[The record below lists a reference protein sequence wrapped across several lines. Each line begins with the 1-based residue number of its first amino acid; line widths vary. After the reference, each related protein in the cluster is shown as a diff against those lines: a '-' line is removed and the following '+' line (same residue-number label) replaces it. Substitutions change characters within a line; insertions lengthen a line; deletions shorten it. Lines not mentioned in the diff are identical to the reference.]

1 MAKVNNV
8 YTARITDDVETR
20 LFDVDIF
27 NLPRGVFNADMPLEI
42 IDNVEL
48 GRAKNPI
55 WPDFTN
61 VCVCGTLDCG
71 NFAIGIDTVL
81 PQKITK
87 LVCKYSIPD
96 LGVLFGKLPGTVQTV
111 VVRTNLLNNVKKNVD
126 GALDVA
132 REFVKLYPGVTVTDE
147 KQTLESVLRQ
157 IDMKNAEKQC
167 ATVPVVEPT
176 KKEEPKTKTAEWLS
190 AEEVADECIIRS
202 ERCAEIPRTD
212 LLRFIKSARSEKANL
227 KLKAEMRT
235 RADGVEIVC
244 VHKDSLDDVLAY
256 VIDAIEMQNQRVKKA
271 DKKTATP
278 KTSDEKV
285 VGQVAK
291 RRYSIGAR
299 EVKPVKIKKYI
310 SKSAWGKIRA
320 KVKDGVDKLIE
331 ILTDIENINVNP
343 TDTYGNQVLFIKDGQ
358 VKVSPT
364 VKFKNA
370 KCLCQGFGTLD
381 DRPRIVWGVC
391 GNVFICQDFFK
402 EHENTAYN
410 NLISDLDIDL
420 SKIDLNDFLLVTDL
434 IKDLSTGRSMPSGGD
449 GGEGPAEKKRG
460 RKPKPKVDVEVSP
473 KADEGQAVVPGAT
486 QKVEVAQGSTVAE
499 VSPKPKRQRI
509 RKEAIEW
516 VEIYAV
522 HYKYTELLK
531 NVLTQQKELLQK
543 MSRETDVDAL
553 VEMNDKLRELLE
565 RRKRYEGAIKKM
577 KSVND
582 MLQEIKGGLDKEY

>member
-20 LFDVDIF
+20 LVGVDIF
-27 NLPRGVFNADMPLEI
+27 NLPRDVFSADRPLEI
-42 IDNVEL
+42 VDDVEL
-48 GRAKNPI
+48 GRAKNPV

-61 VCVCGTLDCG
+61 VCVYGTLDCG

-87 LVCKYSIPD
+87 LVCKYAIPD
-96 LGVLFGKLPGTVQTV
+96 LGVLFDKLPGTVQCV
-111 VVRTNLLNNVKKNVD
+111 VIRTNLLNNIKKNVD

-132 REFVKLYPGVTVTDE
+132 REFVKMYPGVTVTDE

-157 IDMKNAEKQC
+157 IDMEKAEKQRV
-167 ATVPVVEPT
+167 AAPVVKPI
-176 KKEEPKTKTAEWLS
+176 KKEEPKIKTAEWLS

-202 ERCAEIPRTD
+202 EKCAEIPRAD
-212 LLRFIKSARSEKANL
+212 LLRFIKSARSGKANL
-227 KLKAEMRT
+227 KLKSEMRV

-244 VHKDSLDDVLAY
+244 VHKDSIEDVLAY
-256 VIDAIEMQNQRVKKA
+256 VVDAIEIQNQRVKKA

-278 KTSDEKV
+278 KTSDEKA

-291 RRYSIGAR
+291 KRYSIGAR

-364 VKFKNA
+364 IKFKNA

-391 GNVFICQDFFK
+391 GNVFVCQDFFK
-402 EHENTAYN
+402 EHENMAYN

-420 SKIDLNDFLLVTDL
+420 SKIDLSDFLLVTDL
-434 IKDLSTGRSMPSGGD
+434 IKDLAGGRDIPSGGD
-449 GGEGPAEKKRG
+449 AGDVPPVKKRG
-460 RKPKPKVDVEVSP
+460 RKPKVQTEVAPKAEETQSAVPAAVPSVDVAPES
-473 KADEGQAVVPGAT
+473 AAA
-486 QKVEVAQGSTVAE
+486 EVA
-499 VSPKPKRQRI
+499 PKPKRQRF
-509 RKEAIEW
+509 RKETIEW

-553 VEMNDKLRELLE
+553 VGMNDKLRELLE

-582 MLQEIKGGLDKEY
+582 MLQEIKGSLDKEY